1 MRNVWVM
8 RGTRNARIQE
18 KKMNALQAVVPIA
31 AAAAPVLV
39 LAAMN
44 AWLWLAGERGTLL
57 LPALG
62 GWPAVALDEAPAV
75 RPAAPE
81 APAEAYEEPLRLAA

>member
-1 MRNVWVM
+1 
-8 RGTRNARIQE
+8 
-18 KKMNALQAVVPIA
+18 MNAFQVVVPIA
-31 AAAAPVLV
+31 AALSPVLV

-62 GWPAVALDEAPAV
+62 GWPAIGLEEAPAI
-75 RPAAPE
+75 RQGEPR

>member
-1 MRNVWVM
+1 
-8 RGTRNARIQE
+8 
-18 KKMNALQAVVPIA
+18 MNAFQSLVPIA
-31 AAAAPVLV
+31 AAAAPVVV

-62 GWPAVALDEAPAV
+62 PWPAIALEEAPALHQGE
-75 RPAAPE
+75 PE
-81 APAEAYEEPLRLAA
+81 APVEAYEEPLRLAA

>member
-1 MRNVWVM
+1 
-8 RGTRNARIQE
+8 
-18 KKMNALQAVVPIA
+18 MNALQVVVPIA

-44 AWLWLAGERGTLL
+44 AWLWATGERGTLL

-62 GWPAVALDEAPAV
+62 RWPAIALEEAPAV
-75 RPAAPE
+75 HQGE
-81 APAEAYEEPLRLAA
+81 SQAPAEAYEEPLRLAA

>member
-1 MRNVWVM
+1 
-8 RGTRNARIQE
+8 
-18 KKMNALQAVVPIA
+18 MNALQVALPIA

-57 LPALG
+57 LPVPG
-62 GWPAVALDEAPAV
+62 GWPAIALEEAPAIHQGEP
-75 RPAAPE
+75 R
-81 APAEAYEEPLRLAA
+81 APAEACEEPLRLAA

>member
-1 MRNVWVM
+1 
-8 RGTRNARIQE
+8 
-18 KKMNALQAVVPIA
+18 MNALQVVPIA

-62 GWPAVALDEAPAV
+62 GWPAVALEKAPAI
-75 RPAAPE
+75 RPAEPQ

>member
-1 MRNVWVM
+1 
-8 RGTRNARIQE
+8 
-18 KKMNALQAVVPIA
+18 MNALQAVVPIA

-44 AWLWLAGERGTLL
+44 SWLWLTGERGTLL

-62 GWPAVALDEAPAV
+62 GWDEV
-75 RPAAPE
+75 G
-81 APAEAYEEPLRLAA
+81 LAA

>member
-1 MRNVWVM
+1 
-8 RGTRNARIQE
+8 
-18 KKMNALQAVVPIA
+18 MNALQVVVPIA
-31 AAAAPVLV
+31 AALSPVLV

-62 GWPAVALDEAPAV
+62 GWPAVALEMAPAIHQGE
-75 RPAAPE
+75 PG

>member
-1 MRNVWVM
+1 MH
-8 RGTRNARIQE
+8 
-18 KKMNALQAVVPIA
+18 ALQVVVPIA

-62 GWPAVALDEAPAV
+62 EWPAICLEVAPALHQGEP
-75 RPAAPE
+75 R